1 MKTVSKIF
9 SAYRIYLL
17 AAMIVVA
24 FTACET
30 TSTYQKSYK
39 TLSVTKETA
48 LFLAKTAKELYAG
61 GVISEAKL
69 AQIHELYDHVRS
81 AQIMLV
87 DAQTEAL
94 DSTDKAKEE
103 QIAALSVVY
112 LKTMTNFVNL
122 AIEIGLI
129 KNGDPR
135 ISEGG

>member
-1 MKTVSKIF
+1 MRKAIRLC
-9 SAYRIYLL
+9 RICVLVMLVL
-17 AAMIVVA
+17 AAFV
-24 FTACET
+24 ACET

-48 LFLAKTAKELYAG
+48 LFLAKTAKDLYAG

-69 AQIHELYDHVRS
+69 AQIHELYNHVRS

-103 QIAALSVVY
+103 QVTALSVVY
-112 LKTMTNFVNL
+112 LKTMTDFVNL

-129 KNGDPR
+129 RNGDPR